1 MKTLNLKFFAVK
13 AMTFLRSRD
22 VIGHVTIGLV
32 VGTFLLM
39 VNDDYASILHG

>member
-13 AMTFLRSRD
+13 AMA